1 MARDAV
7 MAAARAPDPAGAR
20 AARSRRAVAASLLL
34 FLLPA
39 AALLPAPAGAT
50 ILPYS
55 SYGGGWAGGPGD
67 VWLKVAADHEGDT
80 FAVTG
85 GFAASCG
92 TGTIA
97 VERVPASAADQL
109 AVEGVTRSGG
119 TETRWRLTGS
129 IGDFDGAGQLEAT
142 VAPRGR
148 RACRVS
154 GRPWSV
160 VSASSEH
167 QGSQEPPAGSRWY
180 GEVAS
185 GGVAAFVVGPGGS
198 VVRRAVVT
206 ADLGFCPRR
215 PGSEFHATLTA
226 LRSEGGGSFRGVRRW
241 TTRSGGVVRRIRV
254 ELGGT
259 FYGDGFHGDLTVREV
274 ARRASDRRRLWACS
288 TGGLST
294 YADRYPREPA
304 AQTPASSDS

>member
-1 MARDAV
+1 VARDAV
-7 MAAARAPDPAGAR
+7 RSGRGVAGALLLAAATA
-20 AARSRRAVAASLLL
+20 

-39 AALLPAPAGAT
+39 SAGAT

-67 VWLKVAADHEGDT
+67 VWLRVAADHEGDT

-97 VERVPASAADQL
+97 AERVPAAAAEPL
-109 AVEGVTRSGG
+109 ALEGVTRSGG

-129 IGDFDGAGQLEAT
+129 IGDFDGGGELEAT

-148 RACRVS
+148 RSCRVR

-185 GGVAAFVVGPGGS
+185 GGVVAFVVGPGAS
-198 VVRRAVVT
+198 TVRRAVVT

-215 PGSEFHATLTA
+215 PSAEFHATLTA
-226 LRSEGGGSFRGVRRW
+226 LRSEGGGSVRGVRRW
-241 TTRSGGVVRRIRV
+241 TTRAGGVVRRIRV

-274 ARRASDRRRLWACS
+274 ARRVRDGRRLWACS

-294 YADRYPREPA
+294 YADRFPRP